1 MPLYHVV
8 VGKDTVRVV
17 VYLSKEVAEQ
27 LEKEAKEKGL
37 SLSAYVRMLI
47 LSCKNRG

>member
-1 MPLYHVV
+1 M

-17 VYLSKEVAEQ
+17 VYLPKEVAEQ

-47 LSCKNRG
+47 LSCKNRGLT